1 MWWLAALINDEVEP
15 DTRRRQHPS
24 GPASRLHGPLASR
37 VCLPSVPQLA
47 RMVIAVAPG
56 EGTLLS
62 STRALTTDGRRD
74 TGRNRGDTDG
84 SSDRVH
90 NTDRVDTGG

>member
-1 MWWLAALINDEVEP
+1 VKNSRPIGQAGQGKFISLDLPVGFMALW
-15 DTRRRQHPS
+15 RQGYACPVY
-24 GPASRLHGPLASR
+24 PK
-37 VCLPSVPQLA
+37 LA
-47 RMVIAVAPG
+47 RMMIAVASG

-74 TGRNRGDTDG
+74 TSRNRGDTDG